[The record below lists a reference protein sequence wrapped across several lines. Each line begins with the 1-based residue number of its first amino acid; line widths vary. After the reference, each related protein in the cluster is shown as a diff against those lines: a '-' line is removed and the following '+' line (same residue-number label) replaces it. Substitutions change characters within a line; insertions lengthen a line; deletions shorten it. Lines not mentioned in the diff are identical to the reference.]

1 MSISKDNIRMSLI
14 VSKELKKQLEDQA
27 KKDNRSVNNLINTVL
42 IEYFN
47 KKEDQ

>member
-14 VSKELKKQLEDQA
+14 VSKDLKKQLEDQA